1 MIKCKART
9 NANVLIISKP
19 IISAQRALNGF
30 LTPEMGS
37 PYQSALSANPWIKWT
52 DKKTRC
58 AMGRKSEKLTF

>member
-9 NANVLIISKP
+9 NVLIISKP

-37 PYQSALSANPWIKWT
+37 PYQSAYIEKKDLI
-52 DKKTRC
+52 KTRQNV
-58 AMGRKSEKLTF
+58 SV